1 MLVVD
6 SLGPN
11 PLAAHHHQHTNTK
24 SMHLEF
30 FISLPVFL
38 WLTLV
43 KMLLNQMLF
52 LFFENLPSERM
63 KKATVRAFESLIVH
77 LIRYFFWWILPEHR
91 ECEKK
96 KTNSFCVRSFLS
108 SLRIKTQ
115 EMQRN
120 RKNQFEGVVLCTMG
134 TTILCCINSCPYFF
148 SASFF
153 SIHKYVCNLI
163 NNVDAVLNRGSNYMH
178 SLMYA
183 AQIHIVIYVLH
194 WLCYEWGN

>member
-43 KMLLNQMLF
+43 KMLLSQMLF
-52 LFFENLPSERM
+52 LFFLKIYRQNEWKRLPSGPLKVLSFIWLGIFSDESYLNTENV
-63 KKATVRAFESLIVH
+63 KKNEFVL
-77 LIRYFFWWILPEHR
+77 
-91 ECEKK
+91 CEKFSEFTK
-96 KTNSFCVRSFLS
+96 NKNPRNATKSEKSIWRRSFMHHGNNDLV
-108 SLRIKTQ
+108 LHKFMFIFFFC
-115 EMQRN
+115 
-120 RKNQFEGVVLCTMG
+120 QF
-134 TTILCCINSCPYFF
+134 FF
-148 SASFF
+148 
-153 SIHKYVCNLI
+153 IHKYVCNLI